1 MKNIFMMIIL
11 FAVACGSTNVQRLN
25 LRDPRLPLEARRWLA
40 DAEDE
45 VAIARARVDDAERAL
60 ATLNDYR
67 EDLLERLEDSWEKG
81 GGNAGA
87 EGEKAA
93 QAFYDFVEKRVAL
106 AELELDLAEKSR
118 ELAKKRL
125 TQARAE
131 TAMRYD
137 IAVYEIQT
145 IVQQVEIKRNEIA
158 AAQRQVEN
166 MKVEVENAAG
176 EVWKAYRSYVNKGG
190 VSNALWGSR

>member
-1 MKNIFMMIIL
+1 MKNIFMLIIL

-45 VAIARARVDDAERAL
+45 VAIARARVDDAERVL
-60 ATLNDYR
+60 ATLNEYR
-67 EDLLERLEDSWEKG
+67 EDLLERLEDSWAKG
-81 GGNAGA
+81 GST
-87 EGEKAA
+87 GEKAA
-93 QAFYDFVEKRVAL
+93 QAFFDYVEKRVLL
-106 AELELDLAEKSR
+106 AELELDLAEQSR

-145 IVQQVEIKRNEIA
+145 IVQQVETKRNEIA
-158 AAQRQVEN
+158 AAQKQVEN
-166 MKVEVENAAG
+166 MKIEVENAAG
-176 EVWKAYRSYVNKGG
+176 EVWKDYRSYVNKGG